1 MQLSIIYIKSCLIII
16 YDKEIFVIFSKC
28 LVASS
33 TIQFCKIQYK
43 PIWQSA
49 IEVDPAVDTLL
60 SGQDEHSVAASP
72 LYVLA
77 PHSTHPLSV
86 M

>member
-43 PIWQSA
+43 PIWQS
-49 IEVDPAVDTLL
+49 
-60 SGQDEHSVAASP
+60 GQDEHSVAASP